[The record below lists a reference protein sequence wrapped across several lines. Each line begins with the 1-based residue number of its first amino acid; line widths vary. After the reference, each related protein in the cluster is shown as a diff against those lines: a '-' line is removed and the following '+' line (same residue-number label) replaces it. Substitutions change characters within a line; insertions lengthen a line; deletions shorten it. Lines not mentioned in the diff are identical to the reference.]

1 MRTTTWTTWTTC
13 TTWLL
18 AIFTVCMLAACGG
31 GGGGS
36 GSGTPTTA
44 GAGGDGGGGN
54 GGSGGGSNGGSGNGS
69 AASKTYVM
77 QLGLTSGQVAVGGT
91 LPMTA
96 TVVDGNGNDV
106 TGATQFTWSTSNGG
120 IATVTAA
127 SMPGSANVRGT
138 GIGVATISV
147 VATVTASDG
156 AVTQLPMQSASVTVL
171 AAGSTAYALALPYP
185 ALSMTHGQVLPVTA
199 SLIDS
204 HGADRSSSGTAWTWN
219 SSGAAVQ
226 VTGAANVG
234 TLRAANT
241 ASGLAQ
247 ALVSVSVTAPNGG
260 TLSGMFPVSVVGA
273 GVASYRLVLSRAG
286 AQINAISVLN
296 GRPQSFA
303 SRVVRNDEVDT
314 TSAFDGLWTFTTTSP
329 TLTVQPDAS
338 TRTTTVGTN
347 LANGADAYQS
357 VLAVT
362 AGSLTLTPRP
372 RANLFVTEQP
382 TWALVYNGP
391 QPLTLVN
398 PIPATIAVQLVHRG
412 IDEGITGCTGWNWT
426 AGTGNVSLVPVVF
439 APNAIQIQPS
449 APGPFSVTVTC
460 TAGAEQMPL
469 SMTIAGTVM

>member
-1 MRTTTWTTWTTC
+1 MRTNTW

-18 AIFTVCMLAACGG
+18 AIFTALTLAACGG

-44 GAGGDGGGGN
+44 GAGGSGGSN
-54 GGSGGGSNGGSGNGS
+54 GGSGGGSGGGSDSNNS
-69 AASKTYVM
+69 ASKTYVM

-106 TGATQFTWSTSNGG
+106 TVSTQFTWSTSNGA
-120 IATVTAA
+120 IATVTPA
-127 SMPGSANVRGT
+127 SAPGTANVRGT
-138 GIGVATISV
+138 GVGVATISV
-147 VATVTASDG
+147 VGTVTAADG

-171 AAGSTAYALALPYP
+171 AAGATTYALALPYP

-204 HGADRSSSGTAWTWN
+204 HGADRSSAGTAWTWN

-234 TLRAANT
+234 TLRAFNT
-241 ASGLAQ
+241 AAAVAQ

-260 TLSGMFPVSVVGA
+260 TLSGLFPVSVVGA
-273 GVASYRLVLSRAG
+273 GVASYRLVLSQGG
-286 AQINAISVLN
+286 AQINALSVLN

-329 TLTVQPDAS
+329 TLAVQPDAS
-338 TRTTTVGTN
+338 TRTTTIGTS

-357 VLAVT
+357 VLSVT

-372 RANLFVTEQP
+372 RASLFVTEQP
-382 TWALVYNGP
+382 TWALIYNGP
-391 QPLTLVN
+391 QPLKLVN
-398 PIPATIAVQLVHRG
+398 PIPATVAVQVVHRG
-412 IDEGITGCTGWNWT
+412 IDEGIMQCAGWNWT
-426 AGTGNVSLVPVVF
+426 TGSSNVSLVPVVF

-449 APGPFSVTVTC
+449 APGPFAVTVTC

-469 SMTIAGTVM
+469 TMTIAGTVM